1 MFGSLKNVL
10 KPEWL
15 SNEDNLYINFSTL
28 NDSHIYKIFSTIICN
43 DTDVNKYIN
52 IDFFDENDFKNYIM
66 QIKDYSTYNFN
77 TNLTNAKQIITLYTC
92 HGTNNQRLL
101 VYAVLID

>member
-10 KPEWL
+10 QPEWL

-28 NDSHIYKIFSTIICN
+28 NDSHIYKIFSTIICG

-52 IDFFDENDFKNYIM
+52 IDFFDENDFK
-66 QIKDYSTYNFN
+66 
-77 TNLTNAKQIITLYTC
+77 ITLC
-92 HGTNNQRLL
+92 K
-101 VYAVLID
+101 